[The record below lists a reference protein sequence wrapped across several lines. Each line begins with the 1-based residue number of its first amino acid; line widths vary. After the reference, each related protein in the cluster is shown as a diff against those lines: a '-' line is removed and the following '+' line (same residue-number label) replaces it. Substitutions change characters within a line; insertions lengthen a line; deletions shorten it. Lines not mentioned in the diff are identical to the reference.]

1 MVPRADSAAL
11 RRPEE
16 PSVILVHKEIIM
28 GVARVLPT
36 LGLLLL
42 AASSLLGDPTATKS
56 RAPAKDK
63 LTPATFAKFQAMIRP
78 QAHEW
83 RHLRVRWL
91 TDIVA
96 ARKKAAAEDKPLIV
110 LRTGGAGYND
120 PLGAC

>member
-1 MVPRADSAAL
+1 MRITRLS
-11 RRPEE
+11 
-16 PSVILVHKEIIM
+16 S
-28 GVARVLPT
+28 T

-42 AASSLLGDPTATKS
+42 T
-56 RAPAKDK
+56 APALPADQAGTKDRTPVK
-63 LTPATFAKFQAMIRP
+63 EQLTPATFARFQALIRP

-83 RHLRVRWL
+83 RHLRVNWL

>member
-1 MVPRADSAAL
+1 MMSIAR
-11 RRPEE
+11 
-16 PSVILVHKEIIM
+16 IL
-28 GVARVLPT
+28 PP

-42 AASSLLGDPTATKS
+42 TASSLLGEPAATKS
-56 RAPAKDK
+56 RVPARDK
-63 LTPATFAKFQAMIRP
+63 LTPATFARFQALIRP
-78 QAHEW
+78 QPHEW

>member
-1 MVPRADSAAL
+1 LA
-11 RRPEE
+11 
-16 PSVILVHKEIIM
+16 
-28 GVARVLPT
+28 T
-36 LGLLLL
+36 LGLLLVTAPSL
-42 AASSLLGDPTATKS
+42 AADPPGTGS
-56 RAPAKDK
+56 RTPVKQQ
-63 LTPATFAKFQAMIRP
+63 LTPDTFARFQALIRP

-83 RHLRVRWL
+83 RHLRVHWL

>member
-1 MVPRADSAAL
+1 LTAPSLIAD
-11 RRPEE
+11 P
-16 PSVILVHKEIIM
+16 P
-28 GVARVLPT
+28 
-36 LGLLLL
+36 
-42 AASSLLGDPTATKS
+42 DTKS
-56 RAPAKDK
+56 RTPVKEQ
-63 LTPATFAKFQAMIRP
+63 LTPSTFPKFQALIRP

-83 RHLRVRWL
+83 RHLRVHWL

>member
-1 MVPRADSAAL
+1 MRIGRLS
-11 RRPEE
+11 
-16 PSVILVHKEIIM
+16 PS
-28 GVARVLPT
+28 
-36 LGLLLL
+36 LGLLLVTAPAVL
-42 AASSLLGDPTATKS
+42 ADPPDTKS
-56 RAPAKDK
+56 RRPIKEQ
-63 LTPATFAKFQAMIRP
+63 LTPSTFAKFQALIRP

-83 RHLRVRWL
+83 RHLRVHWL

>member
-1 MVPRADSAAL
+1 MIMSIAR
-11 RRPEE
+11 
-16 PSVILVHKEIIM
+16 ILPII
-28 GVARVLPT
+28 
-36 LGLLLL
+36 GLLLL
-42 AASSLLGDPTATKS
+42 TAASLLGDPTAPKN
-56 RAPAKDK
+56 RAPAKEN
-63 LTPATFAKFQAMIRP
+63 LTPATYAKFQALIRP
-78 QAHEW
+78 QEHEW

>member
-1 MVPRADSAAL
+1 MR
-11 RRPEE
+11 
-16 PSVILVHKEIIM
+16 I
-28 GVARVLPT
+28 ARLSPAF
-36 LGLLLL
+36 GLLLL
-42 AASSLLGDPTATKS
+42 TAAALLADSPEPKRRTPVKEQ
-56 RAPAKDK
+56 
-63 LTPATFAKFQAMIRP
+63 LTPSTLANFQSLIRP
-78 QAHEW
+78 QEHEW

>member
-1 MVPRADSAAL
+1 MRIGRLS
-11 RRPEE
+11 
-16 PSVILVHKEIIM
+16 
-28 GVARVLPT
+28 PT

-42 AASSLLGDPTATKS
+42 TAPALFADPSGAKS
-56 RAPAKDK
+56 RTPVKEQ
-63 LTPATFAKFQAMIRP
+63 LTPSTLAKFQALIRP

-96 ARKKAAAEDKPLIV
+96 ARKKAAAEDKPIIV

>member
-1 MVPRADSAAL
+1 MIMR
-11 RRPEE
+11 
-16 PSVILVHKEIIM
+16 LV
-28 GVARVLPT
+28 RFSPT
-36 LGLLLL
+36 LGLVLLT
-42 AASSLLGDPTATKS
+42 ASSLLGEPAATKPRS
-56 RAPAKDK
+56 PAKEN
-63 LTPATFAKFQAMIRP
+63 LTPATFSKFQALIRP
-78 QAHEW
+78 QEHEW

>member
-1 MVPRADSAAL
+1 MR
-11 RRPEE
+11 
-16 PSVILVHKEIIM
+16 I
-28 GVARVLPT
+28 ARVAPA
-36 LGLLLL
+36 LGLVLL
-42 AASSLLGDPTATKS
+42 AAPSLLGEPAAKKS
-56 RAPAKDK
+56 RVPAKEN

-78 QAHEW
+78 QEHEW
-83 RHLRVRWL
+83 RQLRVRWL

>member
-1 MVPRADSAAL
+1 MTINRLS
-11 RRPEE
+11 
-16 PSVILVHKEIIM
+16 
-28 GVARVLPT
+28 PT

-42 AASSLLGDPTATKS
+42 TAPSLRADPPATTARTPVTPVKEQ
-56 RAPAKDK
+56 
-63 LTPATFAKFQAMIRP
+63 LTPATFAQFRGLIRP
-78 QAHEW
+78 QPHEW
-83 RHLRVRWL
+83 RHLRVHWL

>member
-1 MVPRADSAAL
+1 MIM
-11 RRPEE
+11 
-16 PSVILVHKEIIM
+16 IL
-28 GVARVLPT
+28 ARVSPA

-42 AASSLLGDPTATKS
+42 TASSLLGEPSATK
-56 RAPAKDK
+56 PVKEN
-63 LTPATFAKFQAMIRP
+63 LTPATFAKFQALIRP
-78 QAHEW
+78 QEHEW

-96 ARKKAAAEDKPLIV
+96 ARKKAAAEDKPIIV